1 MGKENWDKLSSNLHK
16 WGLDD
21 VTAALIEA
29 LGPLSMVGAQ
39 VMYLSE
45 PILSTFIPAQ
55 TASDLASILEDP
67 EETRGFIQALRAYES
82 E

>member
-1 MGKENWDKLSSNLHK
+1 MGKENWHKLSSNLHR
-16 WGLDD
+16 WGLHH

-29 LGPLSMVGAQ
+29 LGPLSLVGAQ

-45 PILSTFIPAQ
+45 PVISTFIPAQ

-67 EETRGFIQALRAYES
+67 EETRSFVEALRAYQS

>member
-1 MGKENWDKLSSNLHK
+1 MGKENWDKLSGNLHK
-16 WGLDD
+16 WGLHH

-29 LGPLSMVGAQ
+29 LGPLGMVGAQ
-39 VMYLSE
+39 IMYLSE

-67 EETRGFIQALRAYES
+67 DKTQGFVQALRAHEP